1 VPPLIK
7 IKLLLNDTLEISGIY
22 DSGSNVSLINA
33 KLLKKKQ
40 KEKNERQVVN
50 LRTIN
55 GVKKTNG
62 MVTLKIKIY
71 NIEKTMD
78 IFVVENEN
86 FNYDF
91 LIGLDCIKK
100 FKLIQNEDLRITQ
113 YNNSIKENTYNN
125 VSTPDSPSGTQ
136 EEEETNERIY
146 KHKINFNEHI
156 NANNFEISIN
166 HLDLKSTIGN

>member
-7 IKLLLNDTLEISGIY
+7 IKLLLNDTLETSGIY
-22 DSGSNVSLINA
+22 DSGSNVSLIIA

-40 KEKNERQVVN
+40 KEKNERQIVN
-50 LRTIN
+50 LMTIN
-55 GVKKTNG
+55 GVKKTNK

-91 LIGLDCIKK
+91 LIDLDCIKK
-100 FKLIQNEDLRITQ
+100 FKLIQNEDLRITK
-113 YNNSIKENTYNN
+113 YNNSIKENTHNN
-125 VSTPDSPSGTQ
+125 ASTPGSPGSTQ
-136 EEEETNERIY
+136 EEKKKEINERIY
-146 KHKINFNEHI
+146 KHKV
-156 NANNFEISIN
+156 
-166 HLDLKSTIGN
+166 